1 MITLLIL
8 LYLLSSAGFW
18 YLNEKLG
25 RDSINN
31 KALAL
36 TLSLTWPVWLVTLG
50 CMAIWEAL

>member
-18 YLNEKLG
+18 SETRG
-25 RDSINN
+25 RDLMNH

-36 TLSLTWPVWLVTLG
+36 MISLTWPIWLVTLG